1 MPINKKYIDRSAG
14 IDERI
19 AETAET
25 NAYGAR
31 YAGNVAAW
39 MAGAG
44 RFRPENANK
53 KYMMTADGDMYEP
66 PAYTPGYNQPYNE
79 TTNIINKSYNQNLS
93 QLEQWKSEQYG
104 EQQKAYETS
113 VGKLDESLTKSIAS
127 GRKSLDEYNKKQ
139 REQAK
144 YDISQA
150 YQYYLQQQQAIMG
163 TPTLSEGSKEY
174 LESQVGDTTAT
185 AKAKVEQNL
194 KETLNTAQTQFEEN
208 VAEATADVEEQKA
221 TLKETYESN
230 LAEIDKTFETNKT
243 SLESMRDSS
252 FSSVAYQKELSTN
265 YKDYGTSVTETNNLF
280 SSYAS
285 DNDIENGIKKVE
297 KNVTKL
303 KSDYEKADA
312 LAVEW
317 ENKAS
322 TTAEKSYA
330 KSLRA
335 IANNA
340 KKLYEEG
347 VKQLNTFKAQADSY
361 ESNKTTVKEKIRK
374 EFEASEIYSLL
385 KDEYKDKPKDLQNYL
400 YTSDGELTDAG
411 KEMYAT
417 YLFNKQEGFTNPLQK
432 LGLTQNQVYALL
444 GIDSTKYYP
453 EQEAD
458 YLMNKHDAKNTVE
471 KIPNASYVGYAKYT
485 DDGKSFYVD
494 GNKYDIDSLTKIP
507 DDSLSISEENI
518 NKIPAG
524 TVFSG
529 TIKSPDKWYD
539 DKTIKDILTRQGL
552 TERNDIERAVGDVF
566 SNVPSDALYSKTY
579 QYTSEFMNEPEIQKT
594 KAAAQAKKEELEKQG
609 FTVEIIER
617 EAKWDSF
624 KTRSKKMNII
634 LYVTGY
640 NPKPYNYYKS
650 SDGNIYYLN

>member
-1 MPINKKYIDRSAG
+1 MPFNKKYIDRSAG

-31 YAGNVAAW
+31 YAGNVATW

-53 KYMMTADGDMYEP
+53 KYLITVDGDMYEP

-79 TTNIINKSYNQNLS
+79 TTNTINKSYNHDLS

-113 VGKLDESLTKSIAS
+113 VEKLDESLTKSIAS

-174 LESQVGDTTAT
+174 LESQVEDTTTT

-208 VAEATADVEEQKA
+208 VAEATANVEDRKA
-221 TLKETYESN
+221 ELKETYESN

-252 FSSVAYQKELSTN
+252 FNSAAYQKDLSTN
-265 YKDYGTSVTETNNLF
+265 YKDYSTSVTETDNLF
-280 SSYAS
+280 SSYAPN
-285 DNDIENGIKKVE
+285 DDIEKGIDKV
-297 KNVTKL
+297 KDDVTKL
-303 KSDYEKADA
+303 QSDYEKANA
-312 LAVEW
+312 LATKW

-322 TTAEKSYA
+322 TAAEKSYA

-347 VKQLNTFKAQADSY
+347 VKQLNTFKARAYTY
-361 ESNKTTVKEKIRK
+361 ESDKIAIKEKIRK
-374 EFEASEIYSLL
+374 EFETSEIYKNL
-385 KDEYKDKPKDLQNYL
+385 KDEYENNPEDLQNYL
-400 YTSDGELTDAG
+400 YTSKGELTDAG

-417 YLFNKQEGFTNPLQK
+417 YLFNKQEGFTNPLQR
-432 LGLTQNQVYALL
+432 LGLTQPQIESLL
-444 GIDSTKYYP
+444 GIDGTKYYP

-458 YLMNKHDAKNTVE
+458 YLKNKHDAKNAID

-507 DDSLSISEENI
+507 DDSLSISEEDI
-518 NKIPAG
+518 DKIPAG

-529 TIKSPDKWYD
+529 TIKSTEWKD
-539 DKTIKDILTRQGL
+539 DKTVKTILTEQGF
-552 TERNDIERAVGDVF
+552 TKKKD
-566 SNVPSDALYSKTY
+566 YSKTY
-579 QYTSEFMNEPEIQKT
+579 KRDIDADVKQDEL
-594 KAAAQAKKEELEKQG
+594 KKLG
-609 FTVEIIER
+609 FTSVVRYE
-617 EAKWDSF
+617 DGHF
-624 KTRSKKMNII
+624 V

-640 NPKPYNYYKS
+640 SSKPHNYYKS

>member
-1 MPINKKYIDRSAG
+1 MPVNKKYIDRSAG
-14 IDERI
+14 IDEYV
-19 AETAET
+19 AETADEALLRGMYQ
-25 NAYGAR
+25 NNLIRMSGMNNYWAR
-31 YAGNVAAW
+31 IGRAKFDSGNIYD
-39 MAGAG
+39 
-44 RFRPENANK
+44 PNK
-53 KYMMTADGDMYEP
+53 SSSNP
-66 PAYTPGYNQPYNE
+66 INE
-79 TTNIINKSYNQNLS
+79 SYNQNLS

-174 LESQVGDTTAT
+174 LESQVEDTTTT

-194 KETLNTAQTQFEEN
+194 KETLGAAQTQFEEN
-208 VAEATADVEEQKA
+208 VAEATADVKEQKA
-221 TLKETYESN
+221 TLKETYERN

-252 FSSVAYQKELSTN
+252 FSSADYQKDLSTN

-280 SSYAS
+280 SSYAPN
-285 DNDIENGIKKVE
+285 DDIEKGIDKVRE
-297 KNVTKL
+297 NVTKL

-322 TTAEKSYA
+322 TAAEKSYA

-340 KKLYEEG
+340 KKLYDEG
-347 VKQLNTFKAQADSY
+347 VKQLNTFVARAYTY
-361 ESNKTTVKEKIRK
+361 ESDKIAIKEKIRK
-374 EFEASEIYSLL
+374 EFETSEIYSLL
-385 KDEYKDKPKDLQNYL
+385 KDEYKDNAKGLQNYL

-432 LGLTQNQVYALL
+432 LGLEPEKIKALL
-444 GIDSTKYYP
+444 GIDEKDYP

-458 YLMNKHDAKNTVE
+458 YLVNKHDAKNTVE

-507 DDSLSISEENI
+507 DDSLSISEEDI
-518 NKIPAG
+518 DKIPAG

-539 DKTIKDILTRQGL
+539 DKTIKEILTEQGL
-552 TERNDIERAVGDVF
+552 TERNDIERAFGDVF
-566 SNVPSDALYSKTY
+566 SDIPSDVIYSKNY
-579 QYTSEFMNEPEIQKT
+579 QYTNEYMNEPEIQKT
-594 KAAAQAKKEELEKQG
+594 KAAAQVKKEELEKQG

-624 KTRSKKMNII
+624 KTRSNKMNII

-640 NPKPYNYYKS
+640 NPKSHNYYKS